1 MTPLGFF
8 RRTRFARLSA
18 AALAA
23 VVLAAASL
31 HAQQIIRGGRSR
43 GTPPVWPE
51 AHDFD
56 GHFMYCR
63 GFTEPQWRT
72 SSGSGWSTDY
82 PAADSNFSVRVAEL
96 TKVPVK
102 FRENRQPHHVVVPL
116 VDPLLYHC
124 PMLFMSDIGA
134 ASFSGEEVQ
143 RLREFFFKGGFL
155 WVDDSW
161 GSIEWSTWVEQISRV
176 LPPGEFPIFDIPLTH
191 PVMRTLYNVPDVP
204 QIPSIQRWNGTGGGT
219 SELGA
224 DSAEVYFKGIQDAR
238 GRLMVV
244 MTHNTDIADGWERE
258 GEDPAYF
265 DLFSPRA
272 YALGVNIL
280 LYALTH

>member
-1 MTPLGFF
+1 
-8 RRTRFARLSA
+8 
-18 AALAA
+18 
-23 VVLAAASL
+23 
-31 HAQQIIRGGRSR
+31 
-43 GTPPVWPE
+43 
-51 AHDFD
+51 
-56 GHFMYCR
+56 MYCR
-63 GFTEPQWRT
+63 GFTEPRWRT

-102 FRENRQPHHVVVPL
+102 FRENRQPHHIVVPL
-116 VDPLLYHC
+116 VDPLLFRC
-124 PMLFMSDIGA
+124 PMVFMSDVGA
-134 ASFSGEEVQ
+134 ADFTGEEVQ

-176 LPPGEFPIFDIPLTH
+176 LPPGEFPIFDIPATH

-219 SELGA
+219 SELGP
-224 DSAEVYFKGIQDAR
+224 DSAQVYFKGIQDAR

-280 LYALTH
+280 IYALTH